1 MTKPHSEIL
10 AEIYANAEALAATGG
25 KAPAFTQSVTQNRLD
40 TIVDRAEANRGILAV
55 LITLLVHKIHDP
67 AQDIRYHQ
75 AQLPGGFA
83 GRGIDSAYITPFMK
97 EKKFPAM
104 ADTGWLTRSLEQP
117 HAYTLDYPGKIKPES
132 TKSAFLNLVDSFQGA
147 LENPHNILV
156 ALFLALIRRRD
167 SEVIELAKP
176 HKLPISSIIIL
187 LERHFTHKY
196 PCSGAARLPVLAM
209 YAIYQCVIGGE
220 RFKGKTLCELE
231 SHTSADRRSGRIGD
245 IDVNYKDGTP
255 FEGVEV
261 KHEIP
266 ITKQLVSDAYDK
278 FKQYKTER
286 YYLLT
291 TANMDSADWLSINEE
306 IQRIGQI
313 HGCQVIVNGV
323 YSTLRYYLRLLP
335 DPADFIDK
343 YVELVK
349 TDPAVKYQHKAAWNE
364 CVSSL

>member
-1 MTKPHSEIL
+1 MSKTHTEIL
-10 AEIYANAEALAATGG
+10 TDVYSVAEQMAAAGEGALS
-25 KAPAFTQSVTQNRLD
+25 FTQPETPDRINA
-40 TIVDRAEANRGILAV
+40 IVDRAEANRGILAV
-55 LITLLVHKIHDP
+55 LTTLLVHKIHDP

-83 GRGIDSAYITPFMK
+83 GRGIDSAYITPFLK
-97 EKKFPAM
+97 EKNFPAM

-117 HAYTLDYPGKIKPES
+117 HPYSLDYPGKIKPES
-132 TKSAFLNLVDSFQGA
+132 MKSAFLSLIDSVQGNI
-147 LENPHNILV
+147 ENPRNILL
-156 ALFLALIRRRD
+156 AIFAALIHRRD
-167 SEVIELAKP
+167 AETVELAKP
-176 HKLPISSIIIL
+176 HKLPISAIISL

-209 YAIYQCVIGGE
+209 YAIYECIIDGE
-220 RFKGKTLCELE
+220 RFKGKVLCELE

-245 IDVNYKDGTP
+245 IDVNNEDGTP

-261 KHEIP
+261 KHEIQ

-278 FKQYKTER
+278 FKQFKTER

-291 TANMDSADWLSINEE
+291 TANMDSADWPSIDAE
-306 IQRIGQI
+306 IQKIGQI

-349 TDPAVKYQHKAAWNE
+349 RDSAIKYQHKAAWNE
-364 CVSSL
+364 CVTSL